1 MITSGEAPITSF
13 SEDGGTRA
21 RVLEVWGSPF
31 GRADATTA
39 QIVNRVNDAVHDHYG
54 HLGPRF
60 VQYLI
65 EHRED
70 WAAWREQYR
79 QLRQQF
85 ADRAGDNSVAARMA
99 THLAAISMTA
109 RLVHQAVEMPWAYR
123 DVVEELWADLTA
135 ETPEADRAAVAL
147 RHVVS
152 WAHGHHTQF
161 HPQMASNMGTNVI
174 GRFALDDKDEPY
186 LGFLPHVMDEILM
199 AGGFEAESIR
209 RLWLDRG
216 WLKVSK
222 GKHQYRTRMG
232 GNTLVYLVA
241 IRKEAIDQVEGQTEP
256 EEEQE
261 RSQIGR
267 AWACRRRTGSAW
279 PGRA

>member
-31 GRADATTA
+31 GKADAATA
-39 QIVNRVNDAVHDHYG
+39 QIVNRVNDGVQDHYG

-65 EHRED
+65 VNRQRWPE
-70 WAAWREQYR
+70 WREQYR

-85 ADRAGDNSVAARMA
+85 AERAGDNSVAARMA
-99 THLAAISMTA
+99 THLAAIGMTA
-109 RLVHQAVEMPWAYR
+109 RLVHEAVEMPWEYR
-123 DVVEELWADLTA
+123 NVVTELWPELTA

-152 WAHGHHTQF
+152 WAHGHREQF
-161 HPQMASNMGTNVI
+161 QPAASTAGMTAPSGGWA
-174 GRFALDDKDEPY
+174 GRWALEDKDEPY
-186 LGFLPHVMDEILM
+186 VGFFPHKLDEILE
-199 AGGFEAESIR
+199 AGGFEPEPVK
-209 RLWLDRG
+209 RLWLDRT

-222 GKHQYRTRMG
+222 GKHQYRTRI
-232 GNTLVYLVA
+232 GNAMPYVVA
-241 IRKEAIDQVEGQTEP
+241 IKRTAIEQVEGPVEG
-256 EEEQE
+256 EEEGP
-261 RSQIGR
+261 RGPNPTRVR
-267 AWACRRRTGSAW
+267 AAG
-279 PGRA
+279 